1 MRNSNVCPKCGHR
14 EILFVP
20 RIADRDDKDN
30 VRPLV
35 LHVQHYDWKDDTEI
49 GRIQAHVCRDCG
61 YTELYTARAKEL
73 PVDKIPGARIFTGKD

>member
-1 MRNSNVCPKCGHR
+1 MRTSSVCPKCGHR

-49 GRIQAHVCRDCG
+49 GRIQAFVCRGCG
-61 YTELYTARAKEL
+61 FTELYTARAKEL
-73 PVDKIPGARIFTGKD
+73 PVDKIPGAKILAGKP